1 MIQCQIAYAHHYVP
15 TGKGD
20 QMRCIWCNQYS
31 PSNDEF
37 MRGFNDGMKERE
49 AAEEANAIA
58 EDLAQRR
65 VDADYDPLEIIS

>member
-1 MIQCQIAYAHHYVP
+1 MKQCQIAYAHHYVP

-49 AAEEANAIA
+49 AADVADKHA
-58 EDLAQRR
+58 ER
-65 VDADYDPLEIIS
+65 VKLDRPVDFDPYEIIT